1 MTPSLDR
8 AQIDAY
14 TSDAM
19 APSRCDPV
27 STLAAR
33 VKLECAGGGLRRA
46 SRAISRF
53 YEAAFAPLDLT
64 ATQFSLL
71 VAVQLGGPIPLSR
84 LADALVLDRTSLYR
98 AVKPLVR
105 RRYLR
110 ILPGQT
116 RRERTA
122 ALTEGGCRLLAEA
135 LPIWERV
142 QGRFVGALGPGPGR
156 RSRRDC
162 RRSCRPCRRSSPA
175 PRGRGPIPLDTGLH
189 SPDES
194 PRAGGASHMMHMH
207 RSAGRSLD
215 PFDCREPGRCAVVV
229 VSRLNPVRFNGGDIP
244 SMAGVEEKHMAD
256 QKRKAEQFRALHIP
270 GEPFVLFNI
279 WDVGSAKAVA
289 ASGAKAIATVAGR
302 SPMQTASPMAR
313 AFRSRWRST
322 ICVGSLPRPT
332 YR

>member
-1 MTPSLDR
+1 
-8 AQIDAY
+8 
-14 TSDAM
+14 M
-19 APSRCDPV
+19 APSRSDPV

-105 RRYLR
+105 RRCLR

-122 ALTEGGCRLLAEA
+122 ALTEGGRRLLAEA

-142 QGRFVGALGPGPGR
+142 QGRFVGALGPQ
-156 RSRRDC
+156 
-162 RRSCRPCRRSSPA
+162 A
-175 PRGRGPIPLDTGLH
+175 WAALTKGLQEVV
-189 SPDES
+189 PTLQTLES
-194 PRAGGASHMMHMH
+194 GTPRAGAAPTRH
-207 RSAGRSLD
+207 R
-215 PFDCREPGRCAVVV
+215 
-229 VSRLNPVRFNGGDIP
+229 
-244 SMAGVEEKHMAD
+244 
-256 QKRKAEQFRALHIP
+256 AEHP
-270 GEPFVLFNI
+270 
-279 WDVGSAKAVA
+279 
-289 ASGAKAIATVAGR
+289 
-302 SPMQTASPMAR
+302 
-313 AFRSRWRST
+313 
-322 ICVGSLPRPT
+322 
-332 YR
+332 